1 MAIILDKD
9 NDVVTYENQPE
20 QAREMFPNIDDCQG
34 LAARIEIIENDIAE
48 LKEEILNKTDYIYD
62 TAQGAI
68 AIFDDGADDAPI
80 KNLVANIDPLQD
92 LNGYDA
98 PWPAGGGKNLLNP
111 ETITWTGTISY
122 ESGLWTMNP
131 IETRQQVITLPSFAS
146 NVGNA
151 VSISFTAWATSE
163 AVLRFDGQPDS
174 VYPGGTDFPDK
185 VMNLTTS
192 KQRFSYSGTVL
203 EGTTGFRIFRTSA
216 YDGAQSVTIYVEEIQ
231 IEAGSTATS
240 FSPYSNICPITGWTG
255 VEVMRRGKNLLKNN
269 GTSGSNG
276 GITWTMNSDGSIT
289 LSGTAGDDY
298 VHIPINTLSTPQIL
312 ANGTVWLVSSALASF
327 NPNISGI
334 NFQNDI
340 YIDGTY
346 SSTIQ
351 NDNPTKQYSGGKI
364 SVGLSRLRIAPNTVI
379 PNGTVY
385 YPLITVGSTTDEWM
399 PYQGETY
406 SVTFPTEAG
415 TVYGGTV
422 DVTNGVL
429 TVDRAM
435 VEITSD
441 DVGYPSANNSYTNI
455 AYASISK
462 PLDSKNYGNFMI
474 YDAISDH
481 YQIITATG
489 TYDTASYIDKCL
501 TSAVSAKFWIGF
513 LYGTTL
519 EEMKAAVS
527 GIQICYL
534 LATPITYQLTPQQLT
549 TLLGQNNIWADT
561 GDISVTYRA
570 DTKLFI
576 QRLTQPTEDD
586 MTANANIASG
596 TFFMVGNNLY
606 LSTTA
611 IASGETIVPGTNC
624 TALSLADA
632 LNQLNQ

>member
-1 MAIILDKD
+1 M
-9 NDVVTYENQPE
+9 
-20 QAREMFPNIDDCQG
+20 
-34 LAARIEIIENDIAE
+34 
-48 LKEEILNKTDYIYD
+48 KEEILNKTDYIYD

-203 EGTTGFRIFRTSA
+203 EGTTGFRIFRASA

-415 TVYGGTV
+415 TVYGGSL
-422 DVTNGVL
+422 DVTTGVL
-429 TVDRAM
+429 TVDRAY
-435 VEITSD
+435 TT
-441 DVGYPSANNSYTNI
+441 VGAETVSKVDS
-455 AYASISK
+455 AYASFQVTLPTNAKALNNRTAINCISSVYRGVSFA
-462 PLDSKNYGNFMI
+462 DVHASDDFCVFVSDGNLRI
-474 YDAISDH
+474 K
-481 YQIITATG
+481 
-489 TYDTASYIDKCL
+489 DTAQQNL
-501 TSAVSAKFWIGF
+501 SAED
-513 LYGTTL
+513 Y
-519 EEMKAAVS
+519 KAANSDVELV
-527 GIQICYL
+527 YL
-534 LATPITYQLTPQQLT
+534 LATPITYQLTPIEIR
-549 TLLGQNNIWADT
+549 TLLGVNNIYANT
-561 GDISVTYRA
+561 GNVSVTYPC
-570 DTKLFI
+570 DLKLYI
-576 QRLTQPTEDD
+576 DKKMAELQT
-586 MTANANIASG
+586 
-596 TFFMVGNNLY
+596 
-606 LSTTA
+606 
-611 IASGETIVPGTNC
+611 
-624 TALSLADA
+624 
-632 LNQLNQ
+632 